1 MSSKTVDI
9 HDKQTSLS
17 ELVSLALEGNE
28 IIIADDDKPL
38 VRLVPISGSNQ
49 LRIPGLNR
57 GEIWTSE
64 DFDEPLPESFWT
76 GSV

>member
-9 HDKQTSLS
+9 HDTETSLS
-17 ELVSLALEGNE
+17 ELVSLALKGNE
-28 IIIADDDKPL
+28 VIITEDEKPL
-38 VRLVPISGSNQ
+38 ARLIPISESKQ
-49 LRIPGLNR
+49 PRTPGLSR

-76 GSV
+76 EIV